1 MVPADNW
8 ICELGGVVLLGL
20 DEWSFGVI
28 LDELVKVHHL
38 KLLLLL
44 MDSTPAREQEKLTI
58 TELQR
63 YLPLK
68 PPASSPDLPEN
79 IKRYLGSSSFNNF
92 SLKEQSKIRESLKV
106 AYRNYYPLGVIVEH
120 LSGLTS
126 DRFTRESIEQA
137 LCNCAFKYELIDWF
151 LFVRIVSSGERK
163 RARLEIN
170 EAAVLI
176 QRQYKIFAAKKRVL
190 NGRQEVE
197 TLKRGLEEK
206 LVR

>member
-1 MVPADNW
+1 MVPADDW
-8 ICELGGVVLLGL
+8 ISELRGVVLLGL

-38 KLLLLL
+38 KLLLL
-44 MDSTPAREQEKLTI
+44 MEPTPAREQEKLTI

-68 PPASSPDLPEN
+68 PPASGPDLPEN

-106 AYRNYYPLGVIVEH
+106 AYRNYYPLEVIVEH

-126 DRFTRESIEQA
+126 DRFTSESIEQA

-151 LFVRIVSSGERK
+151 FFVRIVSSG
-163 RARLEIN
+163 
-170 EAAVLI
+170 
-176 QRQYKIFAAKKRVL
+176 
-190 NGRQEVE
+190 
-197 TLKRGLEEK
+197 
-206 LVR
+206 